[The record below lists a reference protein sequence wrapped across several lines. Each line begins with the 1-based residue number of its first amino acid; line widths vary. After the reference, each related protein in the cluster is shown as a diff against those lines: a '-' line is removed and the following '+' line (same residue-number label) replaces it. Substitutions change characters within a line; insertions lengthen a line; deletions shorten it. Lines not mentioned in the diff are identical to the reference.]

1 MFTDPARHQEIRDAV
16 IDYMRANRQDFQQCA
31 TTEDIQS
38 RRPTRAKIRA
48 AKEQNINDPFGEYLA
63 RMEIS
68 GTYGGELELVAF
80 CKAFDRDV
88 IIHRTQGSYE
98 AESRFSNPNRSAEA
112 PVIVL
117 HVAYE
122 AQSAE
127 GHYDSVHDSV
137 RDSDTTRRSAAT
149 RKTGAM
155 ASKGRR
161 AHAQPA
167 QRSSNN
173 ADQTELIT
181 GAMPRWPPSGMQQF
195 STKGMKHLDENYR
208 RLVNKDRD
216 RSSSASS
223 SQRSSSSKRSLG
235 PDHDSQRAAK
245 RADRRKS
252 YKRKDVAV
260 IASADSYTRVP
271 FSIRLDSQEPSTPAS
286 TQDTEYSSDPKE
298 GTRASVEEEYNF
310 IDDGDDSSYSDGP
323 VRRAVTGNK
332 SQTSKSQ
339 GRKGVAIITKKSL
352 S

>member
-1 MFTDPARHQEIRDAV
+1 MFTDPARHQEVRRAV
-16 IDYMRANRQDFQQCA
+16 IDYMRANRQDFEQCA

-98 AESRFSNPNRSAEA
+98 AESRFSNQKRSAEA

-127 GHYDSVHDSV
+127 GHYDSV
-137 RDSDTTRRSAAT
+137 RDSEAARKSAAT

-161 AHAQPA
+161 AHVHPT
-167 QRSSNN
+167 QRSSNTT
-173 ADQTELIT
+173 DQTEPRT
-181 GAMPRWPPSGMQQF
+181 GAKPRLSPSGMEQF
-195 STKGMKHLDENYR
+195 SAKGTKHFDENFR
-208 RLVNKDRD
+208 RLVHKDRA

-252 YKRKDVAV
+252 YKRKGVAV
-260 IASADSYTRVP
+260 IASADQYTRVP

-298 GTRASVEEEYNF
+298 GTREASVEEEYSF
-310 IDDGDDSSYSDGP
+310 IDDGGDSSYSDGP
-323 VRRAVTGNK
+323 VRRAVTGTKN
-332 SQTSKSQ
+332 QISKSQ
-339 GRKGVAIITKKSL
+339 GRKGVAIITKKSM